1 MTSGPKII
9 YGVNSGSDDIYE
21 LQKMRA
27 MFILGNFIRAVAE
40 ILNIGLTIFMWI
52 VIAQAILSWVNP
64 DPFNPIVRFINQ
76 VTQPVLYQIRKRMP
90 TAVGGIDFSPIIV
103 LLGVVF
109 LKIFVVESLLHLSV
123 TLS

>member
-1 MTSGPKII
+1 
-9 YGVNSGSDDIYE
+9 
-21 LQKMRA
+21 

-40 ILNIGLTIFMWI
+40 ILNIGLTVVMGI

-76 VTQPVLYQIRKRMP
+76 VTEPVLSQIRRRIP
-90 TAVGGIDFSPIIV
+90 SAVGGIDFSPIIV

-109 LKIFVVESLLHLSV
+109 LMIFVVESLLHISMMLS
-123 TLS
+123 

>member
-1 MTSGPKII
+1 
-9 YGVNSGSDDIYE
+9 
-21 LQKMRA
+21 

-76 VTQPVLYQIRKRMP
+76 VTQPVLYQIRKRIP
-90 TAVGGIDFSPIIV
+90 TAIGGIDFSPIIV

-109 LKIFVVESLLHLSV
+109 LKIFVVESLLHISL

>member
-1 MTSGPKII
+1 
-9 YGVNSGSDDIYE
+9 
-21 LQKMRA
+21 
-27 MFILGNFIRAVAE
+27 MFILANFIRAVAE
-40 ILNIGLTIFMWI
+40 ILNIGLTVFMWI

-76 VTQPVLYQIRKRMP
+76 VTEPVLSQIRRRIP
-90 TAVGGIDFSPIIV
+90 SAVGGIDFSPIIV

-123 TLS
+123 MLS

>member
-1 MTSGPKII
+1 
-9 YGVNSGSDDIYE
+9 
-21 LQKMRA
+21 

-40 ILNIGLTIFMWI
+40 ILNIGLTLFMWI
-52 VIAQAILSWVNP
+52 VIAQAILTWVNP

-76 VTQPVLYQIRKRMP
+76 VTEPVLYQIRKRMP
-90 TAVGGIDFSPIIV
+90 TTVGGIDFSPIIV

-109 LKIFVVESLLHLSV
+109 LKIFVVESLLHISM

>member
-1 MTSGPKII
+1 
-9 YGVNSGSDDIYE
+9 
-21 LQKMRA
+21 

-90 TAVGGIDFSPIIV
+90 TAIGGIDFSPIIV

-109 LKIFVVESLLHLSV
+109 LKIFVVESLLHISL